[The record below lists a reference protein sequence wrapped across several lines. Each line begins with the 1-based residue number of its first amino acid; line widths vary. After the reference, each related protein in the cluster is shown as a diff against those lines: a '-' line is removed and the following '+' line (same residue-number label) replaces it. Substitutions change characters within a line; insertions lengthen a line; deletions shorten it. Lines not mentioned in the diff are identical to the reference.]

1 MNFRKYFF
9 EIILPSY
16 FQKFNLS
23 KISHYTVFH
32 DFYIQPKFL
41 SAVSDLNTMI
51 KVKLLQI
58 QATGQTV
65 NKEQLKIVVQHLF
78 MCLAS
83 LLSVLNLN
91 VLLNIATNND
101 AIIANL

>member
-1 MNFRKYFF
+1 
-9 EIILPSY
+9 
-16 FQKFNLS
+16 
-23 KISHYTVFH
+23 
-32 DFYIQPKFL
+32 
-41 SAVSDLNTMI
+41 MI